1 MYIPRTIESLIKS
14 QLYKNKVLIIY
25 GPRQV
30 GKTTLIKKVTAD
42 LKVSSRYFNC
52 DELDVRQSLS
62 EAETSTHL
70 KNIIGDDKVIIF
82 DEAQRIKNI
91 GIKLKLI
98 IDNFPDQ
105 QIIATGSSSFELAN
119 EVVEPLTGRNFQ
131 FHLYPLSMAE
141 IGQVLSR
148 LEINRQL
155 NSFLIYGSYPT
166 VFQSSSLKEKTV
178 LVKQLASDY
187 LYKDILKFQKI
198 RRSELVDK
206 LLVALALQIGNEVS
220 YNEFSNLLGAS
231 KQVVASYIDILE
243 KAFIIFKHKPF
254 SRNLRKEIAKSR
266 KIFFWDLGIR
276 NALINNFNS
285 LSLRSDVGALWEN
298 FIVVERRKKQFW
310 VGNEINSYFW
320 RTYDRQEIDLIEES
334 GGKLTAFEIKW
345 KGSNKDLPEVWKKT
359 YKNSSWKVVSSD
371 NYLDFLL

>member
-1 MYIPRTIESLIKS
+1 MYIPRTIESVIKS
-14 QLYKNKVLIIY
+14 QLYKKRALIVY
-25 GPRQV
+25 GPRQS
-30 GKTTLIKKVTAD
+30 GKTTLIKKLINNFGVPS
-42 LKVSSRYFNC
+42 KYFNC

-62 EAETSTHL
+62 EAETSTQL
-70 KNIIGDDKVIIF
+70 KNIIGHDKIIIF

-98 IDNFPDQ
+98 IDSFPDQ

-119 EVVEPLTGRNFQ
+119 EVTEPLTGRNFQ
-131 FHLYPLSMAE
+131 FHLYPLSVAE
-141 IGQVLSR
+141 ISQVLSH

-155 NSFLIYGSYPT
+155 NNFLIYGGYPA
-166 VFQSSSLKEKTV
+166 VFQNSSLKEKTA

-220 YNEFSNLLGAS
+220 YNELSNLLGAS
-231 KQVVASYIDILE
+231 KQVVASYVDILE

-254 SRNLRKEIAKSR
+254 SRNLRKEVAKSR
-266 KIFFWDLGIR
+266 KIYFWDLGIR

-298 FIVVERRKKQFW
+298 FVVVERRKKQFW
-310 VGNEINSYFW
+310 AGNEINSYFW
-320 RTYDRQEIDLIEES
+320 RTYDQQEIDLIEES
-334 GGKLTAFEIKW
+334 GGRLMAFEIKW
-345 KGSNKDLPEVWKKT
+345 KGYVKNPPEIWEKT
-359 YKNSSWKVVSSD
+359 YKNSSWKTISSD